1 MYSQSGLKQVSIE
14 SYKRLV
20 LMGMGMGMCS
30 SIFACVA
37 VTQNNSLGK
46 SATRPSGR
54 IAEADLHDVGRF
66 LNRALG
72 LPPNLQNRYES
83 VQL

>member
-1 MYSQSGLKQVSIE
+1 M
-14 SYKRLV
+14 LV
-20 LMGMGMGMCS
+20 LMGLGMYS

-37 VTQNNSLGK
+37 VTQNNSSGK

-72 LPPNLQNRYES
+72 LPPDLQNRYE
-83 VQL
+83 